1 MPDRLSYPSATVEA
15 CRDNC
20 DALLAAWA
28 ANDVEDGTLESIVF
42 AQAVVVLHAWFADR
56 APEREGAGTNPLLEV
71 RAVADSVT
79 GNDGVLRMAAPGAWV
94 PERSVLRLGVGDE
107 VTITA
112 NRFERLAAAYLAAI
126 EATYPQP
133 LG

>member
-1 MPDRLSYPSATVEA
+1 MPDRLSYPSDLVEA

-28 ANDVEDGTLESIVF
+28 ANDVEDGTLESLVF

-56 APEREGAGTNPLLEV
+56 GPEREGTGTNALLEV

-79 GNDGVLRMAAPGAWV
+79 ANDGVLRVPAGGEWL
-94 PERSVLRLGVGDE
+94 PERSVLRLAVGDE
-107 VTITA
+107 VTVTA
-112 NRFERLAAAYLAAI
+112 NGFERLASAYLGAI
-126 EATYPQP
+126 ELAYAEP